1 MASLAWV
8 IICSSDIDRCQESTS
23 SPAVS
28 NSISEGIIE
37 EEEDEE
43 VAEESNKKR
52 MKEDDQ
58 EVFLISLFFIFQIL
72 KNNSLRL
79 LISSPQSQKESFFT
93 WRVDL
98 SKTEKYWEGWFRGL
112 SSLFL
117 SCPAPKLLLLAGE
130 SFAKEL

>member
-72 KNNSLRL
+72 R
-79 LISSPQSQKESFFT
+79 T
-93 WRVDL
+93 TR
-98 SKTEKYWEGWFRGL
+98 
-112 SSLFL
+112 
-117 SCPAPKLLLLAGE
+117 
-130 SFAKEL
+130 

>member
-1 MASLAWV
+1 MDFLTSM
-8 IICSSDIDRCQESTS
+8 IICSSDIHRCQESTS

-58 EVFLISLFFIFQIL
+58 EVLLISLF
-72 KNNSLRL
+72 S
-79 LISSPQSQKESFFT
+79 
-93 WRVDL
+93 
-98 SKTEKYWEGWFRGL
+98 YFR
-112 SSLFL
+112 
-117 SCPAPKLLLLAGE
+117 A
-130 SFAKEL
+130 